1 MEVFTLTSSN
11 TDLSEMDFDALVEKA
26 EASNQDEKE
35 TADEDQEQQTNPTT
49 EEEKNGEG
57 EDTAETQ
64 DDESEETPE
73 DEPDEKES
81 GESKE
86 ESKAQGLSDEEFL
99 KELERRGLKVAEDKK
114 EEPKKD
120 DKPQPWEERPDE
132 IDEKLWNKSTPEE
145 KFIYNSLDYIT
156 VKGKDGEELSVKLP
170 TQLPDDFEFASK
182 RAEAQFYSAMSAQ
195 SSEAEKL
202 MNKITSDREQ
212 TTKAEQEKAELDAII
227 ADVDRLQ
234 DDGIVPRI
242 KAKPGTKEFNT
253 DPSVQLVNKI
263 LDFRDEY
270 NRKHKGENISS
281 YTAGLIYK
289 AKNPKEF
296 ETEDDI
302 RREKQDESRTKTARR
317 VATKTTSSQRP
328 EYNRKAFSNN
338 ASLTDIA
345 DYYADQL

>member
-1 MEVFTLTSSN
+1 MASSN

-26 EASNQDEKE
+26 EAADQDDKE
-35 TADEDQEQQTNPTT
+35 TTDEAKEQQDNPTT
-49 EEEKNGEG
+49 EEEDNGEG
-57 EDTAETQ
+57 EDATETQ
-64 DDESEETPE
+64 DDEPEETPE
-73 DEPDEKES
+73 DETDEKES

-86 ESKAQGLSDEEFL
+86 EPKAQGLSDEEFL
-99 KELERRGLKVAEDKK
+99 KELERRGLKVAENKK

-132 IDEKLWNKSTPEE
+132 IDEKLWNKSTREE

-195 SSEAEKL
+195 SSKAEKL

-234 DDGIVPRI
+234 DDGIVPKI
-242 KAKPGTKEFNT
+242 KAKPGTEEFNT

-296 ETEDDI
+296 ETEDDK
-302 RREKQDESRTKTARR
+302 RRASQDKSRQKAASR
-317 VATKTTSSQRP
+317 VANKTTSANRP
-328 EYNRKAFSNN
+328 EYNTKAFSRN

>member
-1 MEVFTLTSSN
+1 MASSN

-26 EASNQDEKE
+26 EAADQDDKD
-35 TADEDQEQQTNPTT
+35 TTDEVEEQQTNPTT
-49 EEEKNGEG
+49 EEDKSGEG
-57 EDTAETQ
+57 EDTTETQ
-64 DDESEETPE
+64 DDEQEATPE
-73 DEPDEKES
+73 DKPDEKES

-86 ESKAQGLSDEEFL
+86 EPKTQGLSDEEFL
-99 KELERRGLKVAEDKK
+99 KELERRGLKVAENKK

-156 VKGKDGEELSVKLP
+156 VKGKDGEELSIKLP

-195 SSEAEKL
+195 SSKAEKL

-234 DDGIVPRI
+234 DDGVVPKI
-242 KAKPGTKEFNT
+242 KAKPGTEEFNT

-296 ETEDDI
+296 ETEDDT

-317 VATKTTSSQRP
+317 VTTKTTSSQRP

>member
-1 MEVFTLTSSN
+1 MASSN

-26 EASNQDEKE
+26 EAADQDDK
-35 TADEDQEQQTNPTT
+35 TTDQVEEQQDSPTT
-49 EEEKNGEG
+49 EEDKSGEG
-57 EDTAETQ
+57 EATAQKEG
-64 DDESEETPE
+64 DESEETPE
-73 DEPDEKES
+73 DKPDEKES

-86 ESKAQGLSDEEFL
+86 EPKTQGLSDEEFL

-182 RAEAQFYSAMSAQ
+182 KAEAQFYSAMSAQ
-195 SSEAEKL
+195 SSKAEKL

-234 DDGIVPRI
+234 DDGIVPKI
-242 KAKPGTKEFNT
+242 KAKPGTEEFNT

-296 ETEDDI
+296 ETEDDT

>member
-1 MEVFTLTSSN
+1 MASSN

-26 EASNQDEKE
+26 EA
-35 TADEDQEQQTNPTT
+35 TDQNDGTTDQVEEQQDKPTT
-49 EEEKNGEG
+49 EEDNNGEG
-57 EDTAETQ
+57 EDTTETQ
-64 DDESEETPE
+64 GDESEETPE

-81 GESKE
+81 RESKE
-86 ESKAQGLSDEEFL
+86 EPKAQGLSDEEFL
-99 KELERRGLKVAEDKK
+99 KELERRGLKVAENKK

-195 SSEAEKL
+195 SSKAEKL

-234 DDGIVPRI
+234 DDGIVPKI
-242 KAKPGTKEFNT
+242 KAKPGTEEFNT

-296 ETEDDI
+296 ETEDDK
-302 RREKQDESRTKTARR
+302 RRSSQDKSREKTASR
-317 VATKTTSSQRP
+317 VANKTTSANRP
-328 EYNRKAFSNN
+328 EYNTKAFGKN

>member
-1 MEVFTLTSSN
+1 MASSN

-26 EASNQDEKE
+26 VAADQDDE
-35 TADEDQEQQTNPTT
+35 TIDQVEEQQDKPTT
-49 EEEKNGEG
+49 EEDNSGEG
-57 EDTAETQ
+57 EATAKKEG
-64 DDESEETPE
+64 DESEETPE

-86 ESKAQGLSDEEFL
+86 ESKTQGLSDEEFL
-99 KELERRGLKVAEDKK
+99 KELERRGLKVAENKK

-182 RAEAQFYSAMSAQ
+182 KAEAQFYSAMTAQ
-195 SSEAEKL
+195 SSKAEKL

-234 DDGIVPRI
+234 DDGIVPKI
-242 KAKPGTKEFNT
+242 KAKPGTEEFNT

-296 ETEDDI
+296 ETEDDK
-302 RREKQDESRTKTARR
+302 RRSSQDKSREKTASR
-317 VATKTTSSQRP
+317 VATKTTSANRP
-328 EYNRKAFSNN
+328 EYNHKAFGKNV
-338 ASLTDIA
+338 SLTDIA

>member
-1 MEVFTLTSSN
+1 MASSN

-26 EASNQDEKE
+26 EAADQDDE
-35 TADEDQEQQTNPTT
+35 TTDQVEEQQDKPTT
-49 EEEKNGEG
+49 EEDNSGEG
-57 EDTAETQ
+57 EATAQKEG
-64 DDESEETPE
+64 DESEEAPE

-99 KELERRGLKVAEDKK
+99 KELERRGLKVAENKK

-170 TQLPDDFEFASK
+170 TQLPDDFEFANK
-182 RAEAQFYSAMSAQ
+182 KAEAQFYSAMSAQ
-195 SSEAEKL
+195 SSKAEKL

-212 TTKAEQEKAELDAII
+212 TTKAEKEKAELDAII

-234 DDGIVPRI
+234 DDGIVPKI
-242 KAKPGTKEFNT
+242 KAKPGTEEFNT
-253 DPSVQLVNKI
+253 DPSVKLVNKI

-296 ETEDDI
+296 ETEDDK
-302 RREKQDESRTKTARR
+302 RRSSQDKSREKTASR
-317 VATKTTSSQRP
+317 VANKTTSANRP
-328 EYNRKAFSNN
+328 EYNTKAFGKN

-345 DYYADQL
+345 DYFADQL

>member
-1 MEVFTLTSSN
+1 MASSN

-26 EASNQDEKE
+26 EAADQDDE
-35 TADEDQEQQTNPTT
+35 TTDQVEEQQDNPTT
-49 EEEKNGEG
+49 EEENNGEG
-57 EDTAETQ
+57 EDTTETQ

-73 DEPDEKES
+73 DESDEKES

-86 ESKAQGLSDEEFL
+86 EPKAQGLSDEEFL

-132 IDEKLWNKSTPEE
+132 IDEKLWNKSSPEE

-156 VKGKDGEELSVKLP
+156 VKGKDGEELSIKLP
-170 TQLPDDFEFASK
+170 TQLPDDFEFANK
-182 RAEAQFYSAMSAQ
+182 KAEAQFYSAMSAQ
-195 SSEAEKL
+195 SSKAEKL

-212 TTKAEQEKAELDAII
+212 TTKAEKEKAELDAII

-234 DDGIVPRI
+234 DDGVVPKI
-242 KAKPGTKEFNT
+242 KAKPGTEEFNN

-296 ETEDDI
+296 ETEDDK
-302 RREKQDESRTKTARR
+302 RRSSQDKSREKTASR
-317 VATKTTSSQRP
+317 VANKTTSANRP
-328 EYNRKAFSNN
+328 EYNTKAFGKN

-345 DYYADQL
+345 DYFADQL

>member
-1 MEVFTLTSSN
+1 MASSN

-26 EASNQDEKE
+26 EAADQDDE
-35 TADEDQEQQTNPTT
+35 TTDQVEEQQDKPTT
-49 EEEKNGEG
+49 EEDNSGEG
-57 EDTAETQ
+57 EATAQKEG
-64 DDESEETPE
+64 DESEETPE
-73 DEPDEKES
+73 DEPDKEES

-120 DKPQPWEERPDE
+120 NKPQPWEERPDE
-132 IDEKLWNKSTPEE
+132 IDEKLWNKSSVEE

-156 VKGKDGEELSVKLP
+156 VKGKDGEELSIKLP
-170 TQLPDDFEFASK
+170 TQLPDDFEFANK
-182 RAEAQFYSAMSAQ
+182 KAEAQFYSAMSAQ
-195 SSEAEKL
+195 SSKAEKL

-212 TTKAEQEKAELDAII
+212 TTKAEKEKAELDAII

-234 DDGIVPRI
+234 EDGVVPKI
-242 KAKPGTKEFNT
+242 KAKPGTEEFND

-270 NRKHKGENISS
+270 NREHKGENISS

-289 AKNPKEF
+289 AKHPKEF
-296 ETEDDI
+296 ETEDDK
-302 RREKQDESRTKTARR
+302 RRSSQDKSREKTASR
-317 VATKTTSSQRP
+317 VASKTTSANRP
-328 EYNRKAFSNN
+328 EYNHKTFGKNV
-338 ASLTDIA
+338 SLTDIA

>member
-1 MEVFTLTSSN
+1 MASSN

-26 EASNQDEKE
+26 EAQDQDDKE
-35 TADEDQEQQTNPTT
+35 TTDEVKEQQDNPTT
-49 EEEKNGEG
+49 EEDNRGEG
-57 EDTAETQ
+57 EATAQKEG
-64 DDESEETPE
+64 DESEETPE
-73 DEPDEKES
+73 DESDEKES

-86 ESKAQGLSDEEFL
+86 ESKAQDLSDEEFL

-132 IDEKLWNKSTPEE
+132 IDEKLWNKSSPEE

-156 VKGKDGEELSVKLP
+156 VKGKDGEELSIKLP
-170 TQLPDDFEFASK
+170 TQLPDDFEFANK
-182 RAEAQFYSAMSAQ
+182 KAEAQFYSAMSAQ
-195 SSEAEKL
+195 SSKAEKL

-212 TTKAEQEKAELDAII
+212 TTKAEKEKAELDAII

-234 DDGIVPRI
+234 DDGIVPKI
-242 KAKPGTKEFNT
+242 KAKPGTEEFNS

-296 ETEDDI
+296 ETEDDK
-302 RREKQDESRTKTARR
+302 RRSSQDKSREKTASR
-317 VATKTTSSQRP
+317 VANKTTSANRP
-328 EYNRKAFSNN
+328 EYNHKAFGKNV
-338 ASLTDIA
+338 SLTDIA

>member
-1 MEVFTLTSSN
+1 MTSSN

-26 EASNQDEKE
+26 EAQDQDDKE
-35 TADEDQEQQTNPTT
+35 TTNEVKEQDNPTT

-57 EDTAETQ
+57 EDTTETQ
-64 DDESEETPE
+64 DDKSEETPE

-81 GESKE
+81 GESEKE
-86 ESKAQGLSDEEFL
+86 PKTQRLSDEEFL

-156 VKGKDGEELSVKLP
+156 VKGKDGEDLSVKLP
-170 TQLPDDFEFASK
+170 TQLPDDFEFANK
-182 RAEAQFYSAMSAQ
+182 KAEAQFYSAMSAQ
-195 SSEAEKL
+195 SAKAEKL

-212 TTKAEQEKAELDAII
+212 TTKQEQEKAELDAII

-234 DDGIVPRI
+234 DDGIVPKI
-242 KAKPGTKEFNT
+242 KAKPGTKEFND

-296 ETEDDI
+296 ETEDDK
-302 RREKQDESRTKTARR
+302 RRASQDKSRQKAASR
-317 VATKTTSSQRP
+317 VANKTTAANRP
-328 EYNRKAFSNN
+328 EYNTKAFSRN
-338 ASLTDIA
+338 ARLTDIA

>member
-1 MEVFTLTSSN
+1 MASSN

-26 EASNQDEKE
+26 AADTEDEKE
-35 TADEDQEQQTNPTT
+35 TTDEDQEQQTNPTT
-49 EEEKNGEG
+49 EEDKSGEG
-57 EDTAETQ
+57 EDTTETQ
-64 DDESEETPE
+64 DDEPEEATE
-73 DEPDEKES
+73 DEPDEKEP

-86 ESKAQGLSDEEFL
+86 EPKAQGLSDEEFL

-132 IDEKLWNKSTPEE
+132 INEKLWNKSTPEE

-195 SSEAEKL
+195 SSKAEKL

-234 DDGIVPRI
+234 DDGIVPKI
-242 KAKPGTKEFNT
+242 KAKPGTKEFND

-263 LDFRDEY
+263 LDFRDQY
-270 NRKHKGENISS
+270 NRDHKGENISS

-296 ETEDDI
+296 ETEDDK
-302 RREKQDESRTKTARR
+302 RRSNQDKSREKTASR
-317 VATKTTSSQRP
+317 VANKTTSANRP
-328 EYNRKAFSNN
+328 EYNTKAFGKN

-345 DYYADQL
+345 DYFPDQL

>member
-1 MEVFTLTSSN
+1 MASSN

-26 EASNQDEKE
+26 EAADQD
-35 TADEDQEQQTNPTT
+35 DEITDQVEEQQDKPTT
-49 EEEKNGEG
+49 EEDNSGEG
-57 EDTAETQ
+57 EATAQKEG
-64 DDESEETPE
+64 DESEETPE

-81 GESKE
+81 GEPKE
-86 ESKAQGLSDEEFL
+86 EPKAQGLSDEEFL

-195 SSEAEKL
+195 SSKAEKL

-234 DDGIVPRI
+234 DDGIVPKI
-242 KAKPGTKEFNT
+242 KAKPGTEEFNT

-296 ETEDDI
+296 ETEDDK
-302 RREKQDESRTKTARR
+302 RRSSQDKSREKTASR
-317 VATKTTSSQRP
+317 VANKTTSANRP
-328 EYNRKAFSNN
+328 EYNTKAFGKN

-345 DYYADQL
+345 DYFADQL

>member
-1 MEVFTLTSSN
+1 MASSN

-26 EASNQDEKE
+26 EAADQDDE
-35 TADEDQEQQTNPTT
+35 TTDQVEEQQDKPTT
-49 EEEKNGEG
+49 EEDNSGEG
-57 EDTAETQ
+57 EATAQKE
-64 DDESEETPE
+64 DDESEETSE

-86 ESKAQGLSDEEFL
+86 EPKAQGLSDEEFL

-195 SSEAEKL
+195 SSKAEKL

-234 DDGIVPRI
+234 DDGIVPKI
-242 KAKPGTKEFNT
+242 KAKPGTEEFNS

-296 ETEDDI
+296 ETEDDK
-302 RREKQDESRTKTARR
+302 RRSSQDKSREKTASR
-317 VATKTTSSQRP
+317 VANKTTSANRP
-328 EYNRKAFSNN
+328 EYNTKAFGKN

>member
-1 MEVFTLTSSN
+1 MASSN

-26 EASNQDEKE
+26 EAADQDDE
-35 TADEDQEQQTNPTT
+35 TTDQVEEQQDKPTT
-49 EEEKNGEG
+49 EEDNSG
-57 EDTAETQ
+57 EDEATAQKEG
-64 DDESEETPE
+64 DEPEETPE
-73 DEPDEKES
+73 DGPDKEES

-86 ESKAQGLSDEEFL
+86 ESKEQGLSDEEFL

-132 IDEKLWNKSTPEE
+132 IDEKLWNKSSPEE

-195 SSEAEKL
+195 SSKAEKL

-234 DDGIVPRI
+234 DDGIVPKI
-242 KAKPGTKEFNT
+242 KAKPGTEEFNS

-296 ETEDDI
+296 ETEDDK
-302 RREKQDESRTKTARR
+302 RRSSQDKSREKTASR
-317 VATKTTSSQRP
+317 VANKTTSANRP
-328 EYNRKAFSNN
+328 EYNTKAFGKN

-345 DYYADQL
+345 DYFADQL

>member
-1 MEVFTLTSSN
+1 MASSN

-26 EASNQDEKE
+26 EAADQDDKD
-35 TADEDQEQQTNPTT
+35 TTDEVKEQQDNPTT
-49 EEEKNGEG
+49 EEENNGEG
-57 EDTAETQ
+57 KDTTEAQ

-86 ESKAQGLSDEEFL
+86 ESKTQGLSDEEFL

-195 SSEAEKL
+195 SSKAEKL

-234 DDGIVPRI
+234 DDGIVPKI
-242 KAKPGTKEFNT
+242 KAKPGTEEFNS

-263 LDFRDEY
+263 LDFRDDY

-296 ETEDDI
+296 ETEDDK

>member
-1 MEVFTLTSSN
+1 MASSN

-26 EASNQDEKE
+26 EAQDQGDKE
-35 TADEDQEQQTNPTT
+35 TTDEVKEQQDNPTT
-49 EEEKNGEG
+49 EEENNGEG
-57 EDTAETQ
+57 EDTTETQ
-64 DDESEETPE
+64 DDKSEEAPE

-114 EEPKKD
+114 EETKKD

-132 IDEKLWNKSTPEE
+132 IDEKLWNKSSPEE

-156 VKGKDGEELSVKLP
+156 VKGKDGEELSIKLP
-170 TQLPDDFEFASK
+170 TQLPDDFEFANK
-182 RAEAQFYSAMSAQ
+182 KAEAQFYSAMSAQ
-195 SSEAEKL
+195 SSKAEKL

-212 TTKAEQEKAELDAII
+212 TTKAEKGKAELDAII

-234 DDGIVPRI
+234 DDGIVPKI
-242 KAKPGTKEFNT
+242 KAKPGTEEFND

-296 ETEDDI
+296 ETEDDK
-302 RREKQDESRTKTARR
+302 RRSSQDKSREKTASR
-317 VATKTTSSQRP
+317 VANKTTSANRP
-328 EYNRKAFSNN
+328 EYNTKAFGKN

-345 DYYADQL
+345 DYFADQL

>member
-1 MEVFTLTSSN
+1 MASSN

-26 EASNQDEKE
+26 EAQDQDDKE
-35 TADEDQEQQTNPTT
+35 TTDEVKEQQDNHTT
-49 EEEKNGEG
+49 EEENNGEG
-57 EDTAETQ
+57 EDTTKAQ

-73 DEPDEKES
+73 GESDEKES

-86 ESKAQGLSDEEFL
+86 EPKAQGLSDEEFL
-99 KELERRGLKVAEDKK
+99 KELERRGLKVEEDKK

-195 SSEAEKL
+195 SSKAEKL

-234 DDGIVPRI
+234 DDGIVPKI
-242 KAKPGTKEFNT
+242 KAKPGTEEFNT

-289 AKNPKEF
+289 ANNPKEF
-296 ETEDDI
+296 ETEDDK
-302 RREKQDESRTKTARR
+302 RRASQDKSRQKAASR
-317 VATKTTSSQRP
+317 VANKTTSANRP
-328 EYNRKAFSNN
+328 EYNTKAFSRN

>member
-1 MEVFTLTSSN
+1 MASSN

-26 EASNQDEKE
+26 EAADQDEKE
-35 TADEDQEQQTNPTT
+35 TTDEDQEQQNNPTT
-49 EEEKNGEG
+49 EEDKNGEG
-57 EDTAETQ
+57 KDTTETQ
-64 DDESEETPE
+64 DDEPEEDTE
-73 DEPDEKES
+73 DEPDEKEP

-86 ESKAQGLSDEEFL
+86 EPKAQGLSDEEFL

-195 SSEAEKL
+195 SSKAEKL
-202 MNKITSDREQ
+202 MNNITSDREQ
-212 TTKAEQEKAELDAII
+212 TTKAEKEKAELDAII

-234 DDGIVPRI
+234 DDGIVPKI
-242 KAKPGTKEFNT
+242 KAKPGTEEFNT

-296 ETEDDI
+296 ETEDDK
-302 RREKQDESRTKTARR
+302 RRSSQDKSREKTASR
-317 VATKTTSSQRP
+317 VANKTTSANRP
-328 EYNRKAFSNN
+328 EYNHKAFGKNV
-338 ASLTDIA
+338 SLTDIA

>member
-1 MEVFTLTSSN
+1 MASSN

-26 EASNQDEKE
+26 EAADQDDE
-35 TADEDQEQQTNPTT
+35 TTDQVEEQQDKPTT
-49 EEEKNGEG
+49 EEENSGEG
-57 EDTAETQ
+57 EATAQKE

-86 ESKAQGLSDEEFL
+86 EPKAQGLSDEEFL

-195 SSEAEKL
+195 SSKAEKL

-234 DDGIVPRI
+234 DDGIVPKI
-242 KAKPGTKEFNT
+242 KAKPGTKEFND

-263 LDFRDEY
+263 LDFRDQY
-270 NRKHKGENISS
+270 NRDHKGENISS

-296 ETEDDI
+296 ETEDDK
-302 RREKQDESRTKTARR
+302 RRSSQDKSREKTASR
-317 VATKTTSSQRP
+317 VANKTTSANRP
-328 EYNRKAFSNN
+328 EYNTKAFGKN

-345 DYYADQL
+345 DYFADQL

>member
-1 MEVFTLTSSN
+1 MASSN

-26 EASNQDEKE
+26 EAADQDDE
-35 TADEDQEQQTNPTT
+35 TTDQVEEHQDKPTT
-49 EEEKNGEG
+49 EEDNSGEG
-57 EDTAETQ
+57 EDTTETQ
-64 DDESEETPE
+64 DDEPEAAPE

-195 SSEAEKL
+195 SSKAEKL

-234 DDGIVPRI
+234 DDGIVPKI
-242 KAKPGTKEFNT
+242 KAKPGTEEFNT

-296 ETEDDI
+296 ETEDDK

-328 EYNRKAFSNN
+328 EYNRKAFGKN

>member
-1 MEVFTLTSSN
+1 MASSN

-26 EASNQDEKE
+26 EAQDRDDE
-35 TADEDQEQQTNPTT
+35 TTDQVEEQQDKPTT
-49 EEEKNGEG
+49 EEDNSGEG
-57 EDTAETQ
+57 EATAQKEG
-64 DDESEETPE
+64 DESEETPE
-73 DEPDEKES
+73 DESDEKES
-81 GESKE
+81 GESE
-86 ESKAQGLSDEEFL
+86 EEPKAQGLSDEEFL

-132 IDEKLWNKSTPEE
+132 IDEKLWNKSSPEE

-156 VKGKDGEELSVKLP
+156 VKGKDGEELSIKLP
-170 TQLPDDFEFASK
+170 TQLPDDFEFANK
-182 RAEAQFYSAMSAQ
+182 KAEAQFYSAMSAQ
-195 SSEAEKL
+195 SSKAEKL

-212 TTKAEQEKAELDAII
+212 TTKAEKEKAELDAII

-234 DDGIVPRI
+234 DDGIVPKI
-242 KAKPGTKEFNT
+242 KAKPGTKEFND

-296 ETEDDI
+296 ETEDDK
-302 RREKQDESRTKTARR
+302 RRSSQDKSREKTASR
-317 VATKTTSSQRP
+317 VANKTTSANRP
-328 EYNRKAFSNN
+328 EYNTKAFGKN

-345 DYYADQL
+345 DYFADQL

>member
-1 MEVFTLTSSN
+1 MASSN

-26 EASNQDEKE
+26 TADTEDEKE
-35 TADEDQEQQTNPTT
+35 STDEDQEQQTNPTT
-49 EEEKNGEG
+49 EEDKSGEG
-57 EDTAETQ
+57 EDITETQ
-64 DDESEETPE
+64 NDEPEEAPE
-73 DEPDEKES
+73 DESDEEES
-81 GESKE
+81 EESKE
-86 ESKAQGLSDEEFL
+86 EPKTQGLSDEEFL

-120 DKPQPWEERPDE
+120 NKPQPWEERPDE

-195 SSEAEKL
+195 SAKAEKL

-212 TTKAEQEKAELDAII
+212 TTKQEQEKAELDAII

-234 DDGIVPRI
+234 DDGIVPKI
-242 KAKPGTKEFNT
+242 KAKPGTEEFNT

-296 ETEDDI
+296 ETEDDK
-302 RREKQDESRTKTARR
+302 RRASQDKSRQKTASR
-317 VATKTTSSQRP
+317 VATKSTTGERR
-328 EYNRKAFSNN
+328 EYNRKAFSRN
-338 ASLTDIA
+338 ASIADIA

>member
-1 MEVFTLTSSN
+1 MTSSN

-26 EASNQDEKE
+26 EAQDQDDKE
-35 TADEDQEQQTNPTT
+35 TTDEVKEQQDNPAT
-49 EEEKNGEG
+49 EEDNNGEG
-57 EDTAETQ
+57 EDTTETQ
-64 DDESEETPE
+64 DDKSEETPE
-73 DEPDEKES
+73 DKSDEKES

-86 ESKAQGLSDEEFL
+86 EPKTQGLSDEEFL

-120 DKPQPWEERPDE
+120 DKPQPWEERPEE
-132 IDEKLWNKSTPEE
+132 IDEKLWNKSSPDE

-156 VKGKDGEELSVKLP
+156 VKGKDGEELSIKLP
-170 TQLPDDFEFASK
+170 TQLPDDFEFANK
-182 RAEAQFYSAMSAQ
+182 KVEAQFYSAMSAQ
-195 SSEAEKL
+195 SSKAEKL

-212 TTKAEQEKAELDAII
+212 TTNVEKEKAELDAII

-234 DDGIVPRI
+234 DDGVVPKI
-242 KAKPGTKEFNT
+242 KAKPGTEEFNS

-296 ETEDDI
+296 ETEDDK

-328 EYNRKAFSNN
+328 EYNRKVFSNN

>member
-1 MEVFTLTSSN
+1 MASSN

-26 EASNQDEKE
+26 EAADQD
-35 TADEDQEQQTNPTT
+35 DEITDQVEEQQQDKPTT
-49 EEEKNGEG
+49 EEEKKGEG
-57 EDTAETQ
+57 EATAQEEG
-64 DDESEETPE
+64 DESEEASE

-81 GESKE
+81 GSSKE

-132 IDEKLWNKSTPEE
+132 IDEKLWNKSSPEE
-145 KFIYNSLDYIT
+145 KFIYSSLDYIT
-156 VKGKDGEELSVKLP
+156 VKGKDGEELSIKLP

-182 RAEAQFYSAMSAQ
+182 KAEAQFYSAMSAQ
-195 SSEAEKL
+195 SSKAEKL

-212 TTKAEQEKAELDAII
+212 TTKAEKEKAELDAII

-234 DDGIVPRI
+234 DDGIVPKI
-242 KAKPGTKEFNT
+242 KAKPGTEEFNT

-296 ETEDDI
+296 ETEDDK
-302 RREKQDESRTKTARR
+302 RRSSQDKSREKTASR
-317 VATKTTSSQRP
+317 VANKTTSANRP
-328 EYNRKAFSNN
+328 EYNTKAFGKN

-345 DYYADQL
+345 DYFADQL

>member
-1 MEVFTLTSSN
+1 MASSN

-26 EASNQDEKE
+26 EAQDQDDE
-35 TADEDQEQQTNPTT
+35 TTDQVEEQQDKPTT
-49 EEEKNGEG
+49 EEDNSGEG
-57 EDTAETQ
+57 EATAQKEG
-64 DDESEETPE
+64 DESEETTE

-81 GESKE
+81 GESE
-86 ESKAQGLSDEEFL
+86 EEPKAQGLSDEEFL

-156 VKGKDGEELSVKLP
+156 VKGKDGEELSIKLP
-170 TQLPDDFEFASK
+170 TQLPDDFEFANK
-182 RAEAQFYSAMSAQ
+182 KAEAQFYSAMSAQ
-195 SSEAEKL
+195 SSKAEKL

-234 DDGIVPRI
+234 DDGIVPKI
-242 KAKPGTKEFNT
+242 KAKPGTEEFNT

-296 ETEDDI
+296 ETEDDK
-302 RREKQDESRTKTARR
+302 RRSSQDKSREKTASR
-317 VATKTTSSQRP
+317 VANKTTSANRP
-328 EYNRKAFSNN
+328 EYNTKAFGKN

-345 DYYADQL
+345 DYFADQL

>member
-1 MEVFTLTSSN
+1 MASSN

-26 EASNQDEKE
+26 EAADQDDE
-35 TADEDQEQQTNPTT
+35 TTDQVEEQQDNPAT
-49 EEEKNGEG
+49 EEENNGEG
-57 EDTAETQ
+57 EDTTETQ
-64 DDESEETPE
+64 DDKQEETPE

-81 GESKE
+81 GESEE

-99 KELERRGLKVAEDKK
+99 KELERRGLKVAENKK

-132 IDEKLWNKSTPEE
+132 IDEKLWNKSSPEE
-145 KFIYNSLDYIT
+145 KFIYSSLDYIT
-156 VKGKDGEELSVKLP
+156 VKGKDGEELSIKLP
-170 TQLPDDFEFASK
+170 TQLPDDFEFANK
-182 RAEAQFYSAMSAQ
+182 KAEAQFYSAMSAQ
-195 SSEAEKL
+195 SSKAEKL

-212 TTKAEQEKAELDAII
+212 TTKAEKEKAELDAII

-234 DDGIVPRI
+234 DDGIVPKI
-242 KAKPGTKEFNT
+242 KAKPGTEEFNT

-296 ETEDDI
+296 ETEDDK
-302 RREKQDESRTKTARR
+302 RRSSQDKSREKTASR
-317 VATKTTSSQRP
+317 VANKTTSANRP
-328 EYNRKAFSNN
+328 EYNHKAFGKNV
-338 ASLTDIA
+338 SLTDIA

>member
-1 MEVFTLTSSN
+1 MASSN

-26 EASNQDEKE
+26 EAADQDDKD
-35 TADEDQEQQTNPTT
+35 TTDEVEEQQDKPTT
-49 EEEKNGEG
+49 EEENSGEG
-57 EDTAETQ
+57 EATAQKEG
-64 DDESEETPE
+64 DESEETPE

-99 KELERRGLKVAEDKK
+99 KELERRGLKVAENKK
-114 EEPKKD
+114 EEPKKE

-195 SSEAEKL
+195 SSKAEKL

-234 DDGIVPRI
+234 DDGIVPKI
-242 KAKPGTKEFNT
+242 KAKPGTEEFNT
-253 DPSVQLVNKI
+253 DPSVKLVNKI

-296 ETEDDI
+296 ETEDDK
-302 RREKQDESRTKTARR
+302 RRSSQDKSREKTASR
-317 VATKTTSSQRP
+317 VANKTTSANRP
-328 EYNRKAFSNN
+328 EYNTKAFGKN

-345 DYYADQL
+345 DYFADQL

>member
-1 MEVFTLTSSN
+1 M
-11 TDLSEMDFDALVEKA
+11 
-26 EASNQDEKE
+26 
-35 TADEDQEQQTNPTT
+35 
-49 EEEKNGEG
+49 
-57 EDTAETQ
+57 
-64 DDESEETPE
+64 
-73 DEPDEKES
+73 
-81 GESKE
+81 
-86 ESKAQGLSDEEFL
+86 
-99 KELERRGLKVAEDKK
+99 AEDKK

-195 SSEAEKL
+195 SSKAEKL

-212 TTKAEQEKAELDAII
+212 TTKQEQEKAELDAII

-234 DDGIVPRI
+234 DDGIVPKI
-242 KAKPGTKEFNT
+242 KAKPGTEEFNT

-296 ETEDDI
+296 ETEDDK
-302 RREKQDESRTKTARR
+302 RRASQDKSRQKAASR
-317 VATKTTSSQRP
+317 VANKTTSANRP
-328 EYNRKAFSNN
+328 EYNTKAFSRN

>member
-1 MEVFTLTSSN
+1 M
-11 TDLSEMDFDALVEKA
+11 
-26 EASNQDEKE
+26 
-35 TADEDQEQQTNPTT
+35 
-49 EEEKNGEG
+49 
-57 EDTAETQ
+57 
-64 DDESEETPE
+64 
-73 DEPDEKES
+73 
-81 GESKE
+81 
-86 ESKAQGLSDEEFL
+86 
-99 KELERRGLKVAEDKK
+99 AEDKK

-195 SSEAEKL
+195 SSKAEKL

-212 TTKAEQEKAELDAII
+212 TTKAEKEKAELDAII

-234 DDGIVPRI
+234 DDGIVPKI
-242 KAKPGTKEFNT
+242 KAKPGTDEFNT

-296 ETEDDI
+296 ETEDDK
-302 RREKQDESRTKTARR
+302 RRSSQDKSREKTASR
-317 VATKTTSSQRP
+317 VANKTTSANRP
-328 EYNRKAFSNN
+328 EYNTKAFGKN

>member
-1 MEVFTLTSSN
+1 MASSN

-26 EASNQDEKE
+26 EAQDQDDKE
-35 TADEDQEQQTNPTT
+35 TTDEVKEQQDNPTT

-57 EDTAETQ
+57 EDTTETQ
-64 DDESEETPE
+64 DDKSEETPE

-86 ESKAQGLSDEEFL
+86 EPKAQGLSDEEFL
-99 KELERRGLKVAEDKK
+99 KELERRGLKVAENKK

-120 DKPQPWEERPDE
+120 DKPQSWEERPDE
-132 IDEKLWNKSTPEE
+132 IDEKLWNKSSPEE

-156 VKGKDGEELSVKLP
+156 VKGKDGEELSIKLP
-170 TQLPDDFEFASK
+170 TQLPDDFEFANK
-182 RAEAQFYSAMSAQ
+182 KAEAQFYSAMSAQ
-195 SSEAEKL
+195 SSKAEKL

-212 TTKAEQEKAELDAII
+212 TTKAEKEKAELDAII

-234 DDGIVPRI
+234 DDGIVPKI
-242 KAKPGTKEFNT
+242 KAKPGTKEFND

-296 ETEDDI
+296 ETEDDK
-302 RREKQDESRTKTARR
+302 RRSSQDKSREKTASR
-317 VATKTTSSQRP
+317 VATKTTSANRP
-328 EYNRKAFSNN
+328 EYNHKAFGKNV
-338 ASLTDIA
+338 SLTDIA

>member
-1 MEVFTLTSSN
+1 MASSN

-26 EASNQDEKE
+26 EAADQDDKD
-35 TADEDQEQQTNPTT
+35 TTDEVEEQQTNPTA
-49 EEEKNGEG
+49 EEENNGEG
-57 EDTAETQ
+57 KDTTETQ
-64 DDESEETPE
+64 DDEQEETPE

-86 ESKAQGLSDEEFL
+86 EPKAQGLSDEEFL

-195 SSEAEKL
+195 SSKAEKL
-202 MNKITSDREQ
+202 TNKITSDREQ

-234 DDGIVPRI
+234 DDGIVPKI
-242 KAKPGTKEFNT
+242 KAKPGTKEFND

-296 ETEDDI
+296 ETEDDT

-317 VATKTTSSQRP
+317 IATKTTSSQRP

>member
-1 MEVFTLTSSN
+1 MASSN

-26 EASNQDEKE
+26 EAADQDDKE
-35 TADEDQEQQTNPTT
+35 TTDQVEKQQDKPTT
-49 EEEKNGEG
+49 EEDNSGEG
-57 EDTAETQ
+57 EATAQKEG
-64 DDESEETPE
+64 DESEETPE
-73 DEPDEKES
+73 DQPDEKES

-86 ESKAQGLSDEEFL
+86 ESKVQGLSDEEFL
-99 KELERRGLKVAEDKK
+99 KELERRGLKVAENKK

-195 SSEAEKL
+195 SSKAEKL

-234 DDGIVPRI
+234 DDGIVPKI
-242 KAKPGTKEFNT
+242 KAKPGTEEFNT

-296 ETEDDI
+296 ETEDDT

>member
-1 MEVFTLTSSN
+1 MTSSN

-26 EASNQDEKE
+26 EAADQDDKE
-35 TADEDQEQQTNPTT
+35 TTDQVEEQQDKPTT
-49 EEEKNGEG
+49 EEDNSGEG
-57 EDTAETQ
+57 EATAQKEG
-64 DDESEETPE
+64 DESEETPE

-86 ESKAQGLSDEEFL
+86 EPKAQGLSDEEFL

-120 DKPQPWEERPDE
+120 DKPQPWEEKPDE

-195 SSEAEKL
+195 SSKAEKL

-234 DDGIVPRI
+234 DDGIVPKI
-242 KAKPGTKEFNT
+242 KAKPGTEEFNT

-296 ETEDDI
+296 VTEDDT

>member
-1 MEVFTLTSSN
+1 MASSN

-26 EASNQDEKE
+26 EAQDQDDE
-35 TADEDQEQQTNPTT
+35 TTDQVEEQQDKPTT
-49 EEEKNGEG
+49 EEENSGEG
-57 EDTAETQ
+57 ESTAQKEG
-64 DDESEETPE
+64 DESEETPE
-73 DEPDEKES
+73 DELDEKES

-86 ESKAQGLSDEEFL
+86 EPKAQGLSDEEFL

-120 DKPQPWEERPDE
+120 DNHQPWEERPDE
-132 IDEKLWNKSTPEE
+132 IDEKLWNKSSAEE

-156 VKGKDGEELSVKLP
+156 VKGKDGEELSIKLP
-170 TQLPDDFEFASK
+170 TQLPDDFEFANK
-182 RAEAQFYSAMSAQ
+182 KAEAQFYSAMSAQ
-195 SSEAEKL
+195 SSKAEKL

-212 TTKAEQEKAELDAII
+212 TTKAEKEKAELDAII

-234 DDGIVPRI
+234 DDGIVPKI
-242 KAKPGTKEFNT
+242 KAKPGTEEFNT

-296 ETEDDI
+296 ETEDDK
-302 RREKQDESRTKTARR
+302 RRSSQDKSREKTASR
-317 VATKTTSSQRP
+317 VASKTTSANRP
-328 EYNRKAFSNN
+328 EYNHKAFGKNV
-338 ASLTDIA
+338 SLTDIA

>member
-1 MEVFTLTSSN
+1 MASSN

-26 EASNQDEKE
+26 EAADQDDE
-35 TADEDQEQQTNPTT
+35 TTDQVEEQQDKPTT
-49 EEEKNGEG
+49 EEDNGGEG
-57 EDTAETQ
+57 EATAQKE
-64 DDESEETPE
+64 DDESEETSE

-86 ESKAQGLSDEEFL
+86 EPKAQGLSDEEFL

-195 SSEAEKL
+195 SSKAEKL

-234 DDGIVPRI
+234 DDGIVPKI
-242 KAKPGTKEFNT
+242 KAKPGTEEFNS

-296 ETEDDI
+296 ETEDDK
-302 RREKQDESRTKTARR
+302 RRSSQDKSREKTASR
-317 VATKTTSSQRP
+317 VANKTTSANRP
-328 EYNRKAFSNN
+328 EYNTKAFGKN

>member
-1 MEVFTLTSSN
+1 MTLSN

-26 EASNQDEKE
+26 EAADQDDETTDQVEEQQDKPTAEKE
-35 TADEDQEQQTNPTT
+35 N
-49 EEEKNGEG
+49 NGEG
-57 EDTAETQ
+57 EDTTKAQ

-73 DEPDEKES
+73 DESDEKEP
-81 GESKE
+81 GESEE

-99 KELERRGLKVAEDKK
+99 KELERRGLKVAENKK

-132 IDEKLWNKSTPEE
+132 IDEKLWNKSSPEE

-156 VKGKDGEELSVKLP
+156 VKGKDGDELSIKLP
-170 TQLPDDFEFASK
+170 TQLPDDFEFANK
-182 RAEAQFYSAMSAQ
+182 KAEAQFYSAMSAQ
-195 SSEAEKL
+195 SSKAEKL

-212 TTKAEQEKAELDAII
+212 TTKAEKEKAELDAII

-234 DDGIVPRI
+234 DDGIVPKI
-242 KAKPGTKEFNT
+242 KAKPGTEEFNN

-296 ETEDDI
+296 ETEDDK
-302 RREKQDESRTKTARR
+302 RRSSQDKSREKTASR
-317 VATKTTSSQRP
+317 VANKTTSANRP
-328 EYNRKAFSNN
+328 EYNHKAFGKNV
-338 ASLTDIA
+338 SLTDIA

>member
-1 MEVFTLTSSN
+1 MASSN

-26 EASNQDEKE
+26 AADTEDEKD
-35 TADEDQEQQTNPTT
+35 TTDQVEEQQDKPTT
-49 EEEKNGEG
+49 EEDKSGEG
-57 EDTAETQ
+57 EDTTETQ
-64 DDESEETPE
+64 DDEPEEAPE

-81 GESKE
+81 GESE
-86 ESKAQGLSDEEFL
+86 EEPKAQGLSDEEFL
-99 KELERRGLKVAEDKK
+99 KELERRGLKVAENKK

-132 IDEKLWNKSTPEE
+132 IDEKLWNKSSAEE

-156 VKGKDGEELSVKLP
+156 VKGKDGEELSIKLP

-195 SSEAEKL
+195 SAKAEKL

-212 TTKAEQEKAELDAII
+212 TTKAEKEKAELDAII

-234 DDGIVPRI
+234 DDGIVPKI
-242 KAKPGTKEFNT
+242 KAKPGTEEFNT

-296 ETEDDI
+296 ETEDDK
-302 RREKQDESRTKTARR
+302 RRSSQDKSREKTASRIAN
-317 VATKTTSSQRP
+317 KTTSANRP
-328 EYNRKAFSNN
+328 EYNTKAFGKN

-345 DYYADQL
+345 DYFADQL

>member
-1 MEVFTLTSSN
+1 MASSN

-26 EASNQDEKE
+26 EAANQDDE
-35 TADEDQEQQTNPTT
+35 TTDQVEEQQDKPTT
-49 EEEKNGEG
+49 EEDNSGEG
-57 EDTAETQ
+57 ETTAQKEG
-64 DDESEETPE
+64 DESEEAPE
-73 DEPDEKES
+73 DESDEKES

-86 ESKAQGLSDEEFL
+86 ESKAQSLSDEEFL

-195 SSEAEKL
+195 SSKAEKL

-234 DDGIVPRI
+234 DDGIVPKI
-242 KAKPGTKEFNT
+242 KAKPGTEEFNK

-296 ETEDDI
+296 ETEDDT
-302 RREKQDESRTKTARR
+302 RRSSQDKSREKTASR
-317 VATKTTSSQRP
+317 VANKTTSANRP
-328 EYNRKAFSNN
+328 EYNHKAFGKNV
-338 ASLTDIA
+338 SLTDIA

>member
-1 MEVFTLTSSN
+1 MASSN

-26 EASNQDEKE
+26 VAADQDDE
-35 TADEDQEQQTNPTT
+35 TIDQVEEQQDKPTT
-49 EEEKNGEG
+49 EEDNSGEG
-57 EDTAETQ
+57 EATAKKEG
-64 DDESEETPE
+64 DESEETPE

-86 ESKAQGLSDEEFL
+86 ESKTQGLSDEEFL
-99 KELERRGLKVAEDKK
+99 KELERRGLKVAENKK

-182 RAEAQFYSAMSAQ
+182 KAEAQFYSAMSAQ
-195 SSEAEKL
+195 SSKAEKL

-234 DDGIVPRI
+234 DDGIIPKI
-242 KAKPGTKEFNT
+242 KAKPGTEEFNT

-289 AKNPKEF
+289 AKHPKEF
-296 ETEDDI
+296 ETEDDT

>member
-1 MEVFTLTSSN
+1 MASSN

-26 EASNQDEKE
+26 EAQDQDDE
-35 TADEDQEQQTNPTT
+35 TTDQVEEQQDKPTT
-49 EEEKNGEG
+49 EEDNSGEG
-57 EDTAETQ
+57 KATAQKEG
-64 DDESEETPE
+64 DKSEETPE
-73 DEPDEKES
+73 DESDEKES
-81 GESKE
+81 GESE
-86 ESKAQGLSDEEFL
+86 EEPKAQGLSDEEFL

-132 IDEKLWNKSTPEE
+132 IDEKLWNKSSPEE

-156 VKGKDGEELSVKLP
+156 VKSKDGEELSIKLP
-170 TQLPDDFEFASK
+170 TQLPDNFEFANNK
-182 RAEAQFYSAMSAQ
+182 AEAQFYSAMSAQ
-195 SSEAEKL
+195 SSKAEKL

-212 TTKAEQEKAELDAII
+212 TTKAEKEKAELDAII

-234 DDGIVPRI
+234 DDGIVPKI
-242 KAKPGTKEFNT
+242 KAKPGTEEFNT

-296 ETEDDI
+296 ETEDDK
-302 RREKQDESRTKTARR
+302 RRSSQDKSREKTASR
-317 VATKTTSSQRP
+317 VANKTTSANRP
-328 EYNRKAFSNN
+328 EYNTKVFGKN

-345 DYYADQL
+345 DYFADQL